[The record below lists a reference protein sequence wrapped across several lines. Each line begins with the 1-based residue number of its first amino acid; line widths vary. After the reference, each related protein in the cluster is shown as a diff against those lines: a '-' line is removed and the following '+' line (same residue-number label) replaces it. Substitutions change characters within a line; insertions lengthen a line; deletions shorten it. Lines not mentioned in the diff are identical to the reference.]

1 MNKFGAPIVYLI
13 GWILF
18 LFGLLMWIEYGK
30 PVPKQL
36 RFRRKAPQEQH
47 DVEQSPRGNAS
58 FVDEVKAEAERVQQ
72 SDDALRVLNVSKVF
86 PGRFTVV
93 DDVSFGVGNETFAML
108 GPNGAGKTTTF
119 NIIRGDMRPTK
130 GDVRINGMSIVDEPA
145 SARVSLGVTPQFSAA
160 DSQLTVREHM
170 MIYGSIKGLHGEE
183 LKRNVDMLIEA
194 TTLGQY
200 GDRLANKLSGG
211 NARKLS
217 LALALI
223 GNPRVLLIDEYSTGI
238 DAATKRAM
246 WKTLRRVS
254 AGKAVVITTHSM
266 EEASALASKVGIL
279 SGRMLAVGTTQSLV
293 SHFPTYEVHFTA
305 RTPTEAARARE
316 LMTRFPGARQA
327 DDVATRYEVPI
338 GQTTLATLFKTL
350 SGGANKEDE
359 HIQERSAD
367 LEYTVE
373 RLGLESVFLKV
384 IREHE
389 RVKPNPAKRSGWKWW

>member
-1 MNKFGAPIVYLI
+1 
-13 GWILF
+13 
-18 LFGLLMWIEYGK
+18 
-30 PVPKQL
+30 
-36 RFRRKAPQEQH
+36 
-47 DVEQSPRGNAS
+47 
-58 FVDEVKAEAERVQQ
+58 
-72 SDDALRVLNVSKVF
+72 
-86 PGRFTVV
+86 
-93 DDVSFGVGNETFAML
+93 
-108 GPNGAGKTTTF
+108 
-119 NIIRGDMRPTK
+119 
-130 GDVRINGMSIVDEPA
+130 
-145 SARVSLGVTPQFSAA
+145 
-160 DSQLTVREHM
+160 
-170 MIYGSIKGLHGEE
+170 LHGDE
-183 LKRNVDMLIEA
+183 LKRNVDLLIEA

-223 GNPRVLLIDEYSTGI
+223 GELRSMTVNRASCIDWTSGNPRVLLIDEYSTGI

-279 SGRMLAVGTTQSLV
+279 SGRMLGMLSYSPGSATRFLKRMFSAVGTPHSLV

-305 RTPTEAARARE
+305 RTPAQTARANE
-316 LMTRFPGARQA
+316 LMSRFPGSRQA

-338 GQTTLATLFKTL
+338 GQTTLAALFKTL
-350 SGGANKEDE
+350 SGGTNKAKQIHEE
-359 HIQERSAD
+359 NAD

-384 IREHE
+384 IREHDAAVGE
-389 RVKPNPAKRSGWKWW
+389 GDAKNKPWWKFW